1 MFLKSLEIFG
11 FKSFADR
18 TRIEFSEGI
27 TALLGPNGCGKSNVV
42 DAIKW
47 VLGEQSPK
55 TLRADKMED
64 VIFNGTETRKPLNV
78 AEVTFT
84 ISNETGILDLDI
96 PEIAIKRRLF
106 RSGESEYFINNNPA
120 KLKEIRELF
129 WDTGVGKVAYSVMEQ
144 GKIDQILSSKPEDR
158 RYLFE
163 EAAGITKFKIRRMEA
178 ERKLEKTQENMRQ
191 IDGILQ
197 EVSKSY
203 ETLKKQAEQ
212 TKRYRKLKDE
222 IFEDEL
228 DINLLRLKG
237 FVDNH
242 AQRSENIKATKEKRD
257 SLQAEIDSIHALLSE
272 NMDEINAME
281 TKLDGF
287 HKEIYGLAI
296 EQKAKQNEAQLHA
309 QRQSE
314 LKTKIG
320 QLEVRKSSIEERIEE
335 LRENIDEQEATILKL
350 KAAAAAIEKNIA
362 SFEENIRLASGKITA
377 NDTAAAKLEE
387 EITDLNGKRAKL
399 EEALREIT
407 EDIVT
412 ELDKKL
418 SAAGYSAKAKTE
430 TEERLFETIGKLRIF
445 ATGRKNIFSDFATV
459 QQMVEKERE
468 KFAISAVETFS
479 EILSLIEQ
487 LEKDLQEY
495 KKSSANF
502 IDEFLA
508 PEGIIT
514 KKRNIDSQIA
524 ENRQTIEE
532 KRSQILNLN
541 AENSQLAIKI
551 AEYRKTLEELRINR
565 AQMRAESEAAE
576 RQATLIRRELTN
588 QEGLLKDIENEI
600 FSEQKRFDEV
610 KEQLLEIEGEIA
622 SIERKGRQLT
632 ESLENLEKEIGSKNS
647 LLSSKEK
654 KLQSFTAEMSKVQ
667 TSLEKYH
674 LESAQLETEIKNVK
688 DNFRELYSRELMEYE
703 ERMYKIKKSSS
714 DLRTEL
720 AERKS
725 HVKALGNVNLMA
737 VEEFEEVKERYDFL
751 NTQIADLEKASADLQ
766 RITDEIKAE
775 STELFLA
782 TYNKIKKNFHNM
794 FRRLFGGGRAEIR
807 LTDPKMVLES
817 GIDIFAQPPGK
828 KLENIGLL
836 SGGEKSM
843 TAVSLLFATYMV
855 KPSPFCLLDEIDAAL
870 DEQNVIRFVTA
881 LREFAN
887 ISQYIIITHNKKTVL
902 GAKTM
907 LGVTMEESGVSKIIS
922 IKLDH
927 ESELLRKAAID
938 SADDFV
944 EEDVAPEE
952 GVVIPPHPPKRI
964 KTVQSQSKTL
974 NSETQTEN
982 NADTVINTDSDT
994 DAGAEKE
1001 SERSEEASSLVSE
1014 NDFSENEPDED
1025 TENR

>member
-843 TAVSLLFATYMV
+843 TAVALLFATYMV